1 MRLVCFGDSNTRGY
15 DPRSYLGS
23 LYGSENRW
31 VDILG
36 AKTGFQV
43 LNWGGKMAVKC
54 LKPPFL
60 SRRIRSCS

>member
-43 LNWGGKMAVKC
+43 LNWGGKW
-54 LKPPFL
+54 P
-60 SRRIRSCS
+60 